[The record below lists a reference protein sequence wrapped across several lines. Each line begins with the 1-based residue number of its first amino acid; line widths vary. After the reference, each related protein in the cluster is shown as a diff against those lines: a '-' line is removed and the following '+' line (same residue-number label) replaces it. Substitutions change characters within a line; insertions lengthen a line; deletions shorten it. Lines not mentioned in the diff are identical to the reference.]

1 MAQQRLVSDQSVLYD
16 AQTQQS
22 SVLTAIARNVNMEDI
37 EGMPAYY
44 NTGLPSGSVVLS
56 VQIYA
61 DFGTENQMP
70 INGYT
75 ANVNEDD
82 WDNFYVSQSLVSTE
96 LFDQVMETALYYT
109 QDNIPVMYGLS
120 GSNWVYTNN

>member
-1 MAQQRLVSDQSVLYD
+1 MAQQRLVSDKSVLYN

-22 SVLTAIARNVNMEDI
+22 SVLTAIARNVNMEGI

-61 DFGTENQMP
+61 DYGTENQMP

-75 ANVNEDD
+75 ANVNEND
-82 WDNFYVSQSLVSTE
+82 WDNFYASQSLQTTE
-96 LFDQVMETALYYT
+96 LFDQVMETTLYYT
-109 QDNIPVMYGLS
+109 QENIPVMYGLS
-120 GSNWVYTNN
+120 GSNWNYFND